1 MPITLKDLPQP
12 KYIKKLLVNHPAK
25 EKPVRKEK
33 YLDGLYSKDYLNVY
47 FSEKNKS
54 WIYNYMSYFGTSIN
68 KLGKKEKH
76 KKILEGDCIIP
87 FNYNLCT
94 TSSLWIST

>member
-54 WIYNYMSYFGTSIN
+54 
-68 KLGKKEKH
+68 
-76 KKILEGDCIIP
+76 
-87 FNYNLCT
+87 
-94 TSSLWIST
+94 